1 MNSSFAKLMLI
12 KSQDFNPKQIFL
24 GVGSRNKQVLSGQ

>member
-1 MNSSFAKLMLI
+1 MNSSFAKLTLI

-24 GVGSRNKQVLSGQ
+24 GGGGGVVSQ